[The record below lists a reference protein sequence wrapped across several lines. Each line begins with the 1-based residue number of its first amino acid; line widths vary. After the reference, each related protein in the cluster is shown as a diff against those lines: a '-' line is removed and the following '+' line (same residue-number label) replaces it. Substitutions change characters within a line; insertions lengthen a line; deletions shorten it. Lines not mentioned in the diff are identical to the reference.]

1 MKDEALE
8 LGKQLE
14 EKHGDKVE
22 FMFVD
27 TSSDKI
33 KDYPNI
39 IEILDKVRLPL
50 TVINGQPRF
59 HGGLSPEAI
68 NQSIDDILGE
78 Q

>member
-8 LGKQLE
+8 LGKQLK
-14 EKHGDKVE
+14 EKYGDKVE
-22 FMFVD
+22 FVFVD

-39 IEILDKVRLPL
+39 KKILNKVKLPL
-50 TVINGQPRF
+50 TVFNGDPRF

-68 NQSIDDILGE
+68 NQTIDDLLNK
-78 Q
+78 

>member
-1 MKDEALE
+1 MKDEASE
-8 LGKQLE
+8 LGGQLK
-14 EKHGDKVE
+14 EKYGDKVE

-39 IEILDKVRLPL
+39 RKILDKVRLPL

-59 HGGLSPEAI
+59 HGGLSPEVI
-68 NQSIDDILGE
+68 NQSIDDIL
-78 Q
+78 

>member
-8 LGKQLE
+8 LGEQLK
-14 EKHGDKVE
+14 EKYGDKVE

-39 IEILDKVRLPL
+39 RKILNKVRLPL
-50 TVINGQPRF
+50 TVINGDPRF
-59 HGGLSPEAI
+59 HGGLSSEGI
-68 NQSIDDILGE
+68 NQSIDDILGK